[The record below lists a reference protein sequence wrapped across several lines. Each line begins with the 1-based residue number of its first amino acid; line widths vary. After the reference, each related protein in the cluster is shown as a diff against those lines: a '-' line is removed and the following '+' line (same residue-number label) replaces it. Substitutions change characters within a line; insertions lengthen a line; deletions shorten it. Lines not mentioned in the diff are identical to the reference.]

1 METIQIIKIR
11 LVMWHLLIYPKVHG
25 SANPSFG
32 NMTWEGEEKK
42 KYHAIII

>member
-1 METIQIIKIR
+1 METIKIIKIR
-11 LVMWHLLIYPKVHG
+11 LFMWHLLIYLKVHG

-42 KYHAIII
+42 YHAIII